1 MAKIDAL
8 FRVILEQDGSDLHLA
23 QGQPPKMRASGSIQK
38 IGEEILTEETI
49 GFYLREICS
58 NDRWDHYEEVGDL
71 DFAYALGD
79 EARFRCN
86 YYRHTNGYG
95 AIFRI
100 IPKEILSLEDL
111 GLPDILRTF
120 GDYPNG
126 MVLVTGPTG
135 SGKSTTLAAVIDYVN
150 TNQAR
155 HILTI
160 EEPIE
165 FVHPNKKSVIVQ
177 REVGID
183 VDSFGTALLEAGHS
197 DLDVI
202 LVGEMRDLE
211 TISLAI
217 SASEAGTLVLGTLH
231 TNSAAKTID
240 RIVDVF
246 PADQQQQVRT
256 MLSTS
261 LRAVCSQLLLK
272 KKGGG
277 RIAANEILLHNM
289 AVANIIREGGAALS
303 KLQSV
308 MITGRNAGMQMMDNV
323 IEEYRA
329 EGLVSGREA
338 YMKSLDKERFERY
351 REED

>member
-1 MAKIDAL
+1 MPKIDAL
-8 FRVILEQDGSDLHLA
+8 FRVILEQDSSDLHLA
-23 QGQPPKMRASGSIQK
+23 QEQPPKMRQSGSIVK
-38 IGEEILTEETI
+38 INDDVLDRETI
-49 GFYLREICS
+49 HELLYEICD
-58 NDRWDHYEEVGDL
+58 NDRWDHYEDVGDL

-86 YYRHTNGYG
+86 YYRQANGYG

-100 IPKEILSLEDL
+100 IPKDILSIGDL
-111 GLPDILRTF
+111 HLPDVLNTF

-126 MVLVTGPTG
+126 MVLITGPTG
-135 SGKSTTLAAVIDYVN
+135 SGKSTSLAAVIDHIN
-150 TNQAR
+150 TNQACN
-155 HILTI
+155 ILTI

-165 FVHPNKKSVIVQ
+165 FVHPNKKSILVQ

-183 VDSFGTALLEAGHS
+183 VESFGRALMEAEHS
-197 DLDVI
+197 DVDVI

-217 SASEAGTLVLGTLH
+217 SAAEGGTLVFGTLH

-240 RIVDVF
+240 RIIDVF
-246 PADQQQQVRT
+246 PSEQQPAVRT
-256 MLSTS
+256 MLSGS

-289 AVANIIREGGAALS
+289 AVANIIREGGGLN
-303 KLQSV
+303 KLHSV
-308 MITGRNAGMQMMDNV
+308 MLSGRSAGMQLMDDV
-323 IEEYRA
+323 IDKYRVQ
-329 EGLVSGREA
+329 GLVSGHEA
-338 YMKSLDKERFERY
+338 YMKALDKERFERY
-351 REED
+351 RDDE